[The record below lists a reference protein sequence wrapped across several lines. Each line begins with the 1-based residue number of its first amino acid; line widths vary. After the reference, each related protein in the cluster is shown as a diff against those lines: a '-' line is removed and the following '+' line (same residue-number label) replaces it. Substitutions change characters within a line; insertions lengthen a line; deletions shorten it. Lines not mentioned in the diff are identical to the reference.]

1 MSYIKIKNA
10 TKKINGNLILDNI
23 NLELEKNKVYGFVG
37 VNGSGK
43 TMLFRA
49 IAGLIK
55 LSEGEIVVDGV
66 KIENGNHPEKIGL
79 LIENADLWSELTA
92 KENLEILN
100 SMSEYKVKAETIEK
114 LLIYFGLD
122 YKSKKIYKH
131 FSLGMK
137 QKLRLAQVFMGEPEL
152 LIIDE
157 PTNALDEKSIEKF
170 KELIIE
176 RKNNGATILI
186 ASHSKYDINSLCDEV
201 IYISEGK
208 IVKTEKGV
216 EKNEQI

>member
-10 TKKINGNLILDNI
+10 VKKINGNLILDNI

-55 LSEGEIVVDGV
+55 LNAGEIIVDGV
-66 KIENGNHPEKIGL
+66 KIEKGKHPEKTGL

-100 SMSEYKVKAETIEK
+100 SMSESKVKAETIEK
-114 LLIYFGLD
+114 LLTYFDLD
-122 YKSKKIYKH
+122 YKSKKVYKH

-157 PTNALDEKSIEKF
+157 PTNALDENSVEKF
-170 KELIIE
+170 KNLIVE

-216 EKNEQI
+216 EKNGQI

>member
-10 TKKINGNLILDNI
+10 VKKINGNLILDNI

-55 LSEGEIVVDGV
+55 LNAGEIIVDGV
-66 KIENGNHPEKIGL
+66 KIEKGKHPEKTGL

-100 SMSEYKVKAETIEK
+100 SMSESKVKAETIEK
-114 LLIYFGLD
+114 LLTYFDLD
-122 YKSKKIYKH
+122 YKSKKVYKH
-131 FSLGMK
+131 FSLEMK

-157 PTNALDEKSIEKF
+157 PTNALDENSIEKF
-170 KELIIE
+170 KNLIVE

-216 EKNEQI
+216 EKNGQI